1 MSAGR
6 LSIAALLGVAAV
18 HACDGP
24 SYKLH
29 KRADGDIGT
38 FEHERNISLSLQTDD
53 VDSVVI

>member
-6 LSIAALLGVAAV
+6 LSIAAVLAVAAV

-38 FEHERNISLSLQTDD
+38 LDQE
-53 VDSVVI
+53 